1 MPRRWTKSVIITSR
15 VVNFSGR
22 WTKVPKP
29 FTTTKAATVLWLAIW
44 MTKKIVSEHVGAW
57 SRYTLLLLA
66 TSCLLAAGYSLLS
79 GLVAFFLVARCRVRD
94 SSENPMRNA
103 WFPRETRGSLAK
115 RVVPLRDA
123 WFPCE
128 TLGSLAK
135 RLVPLRN
142 ACFACVRNGVAWIAA
157 DSPARGFGRERTY
170 FFFLYIQGK
179 TADHFVVSEHK
190 WNLHTASCFANKFVR
205 IHFFSTQK
213 GFF

>member
-1 MPRRWTKSVIITSR
+1 MVACLMPKPWTKSAIITSR
-15 VVNFSGR
+15 VVNFSGS

-29 FTTTKAATVLWLAIW
+29 FTTTKAAIVLWLAIW

-66 TSCLLAAGYSLLS
+66 TSCLLAAGYPLLS

-94 SSENPMRNA
+94 SSENPTRN
-103 WFPRETRGSLAK
+103 
-115 RVVPLRDA
+115 A

-128 TLGSLAK
+128 TLGSHA
-135 RLVPLRN
+135 RRVVPLRD
-142 ACFACVRNGVAWIAA
+142 ACFACERNGVAWIVA

-190 WNLHTASCFANKFVR
+190 WNLYTASCFTNKFVR
-205 IHFFSTQK
+205 IHFFSAQE